1 MVVIHRDKRIR
12 HYDKEV
18 IWLNPVPNL
27 RFNDSV
33 AGVDKNQLEKARRIS
48 GTSVP
53 RPVSG

>member
-33 AGVDKNQLEKARRIS
+33 ACVDRNQLEKARRIS